1 MPKRVHIVII
11 EPSVIIRSGLSAVLQ
26 RAEGLSVDI
35 AELSTIAQLSEL
47 DSHYLPDIVI
57 VNPIS
62 LGALSI
68 EELRAELGANNLK
81 VIALQSALLD
91 GAVLK
96 NFDEV
101 ITTTCS
107 VDTIRQ
113 KIKTVIKLNA
123 ELDSKKE
130 LSSRE
135 KEIIVCVVKGMINK
149 QIAEELC
156 ISTHTVITHRKN
168 IAAKLQIHSPAGLTI
183 YAIVNKLVDIS
194 EVQSTISST

>member
-11 EPSVIIRSGLSAVLQ
+11 EPSAIIRCGLSAVLQ
-26 RAEGLSVDI
+26 RAEGLSIDI
-35 AELSTIAQLSEL
+35 AELSTVAELSEL
-47 DSHYLPDIVI
+47 DSHHEPDIVI
-57 VNPIS
+57 VNPFS
-62 LGALSI
+62 LGALSL
-68 EELRAELGANNLK
+68 EELKAELGGNNSK
-81 VIALQSALLD
+81 VIALQTSLLD
-91 GAVLK
+91 QNILK

-107 VDTIRQ
+107 VDAIRQ
-113 KIKTVIKLNA
+113 KVETVIKLNA